1 MIRRTRIAID
11 QDLLNRAKEVLGEA
25 TMRGTIEQA
34 LRRVVENVETER
46 LQRAARQ
53 RRYLDELPLLID
65 LDLLASDEVRR

>member
-11 QDLLNRAKEVLGEA
+11 QDLLNRAQEALGEA

-46 LQRAARQ
+46 LQKAARQ
-53 RRYLDELPLLID
+53 RRYLDELPLLVD
-65 LDLLASDEVRR
+65 PDLLASDEVRR